1 MHLDVGRIWSG
12 GDRRRQFVGALL
24 VGMAIVLSL
33 APAAAPAAA
42 QDARPAA
49 ALAEDLVER
58 FEVLPLSRGIV
69 LRPRFG
75 GGYRAVEIAAG
86 GAAVDGD
93 KVSLQELGERV
104 TDEEDLA
111 LIQEL
116 LALSARGRRDVL
128 LAVEN
133 VDAAAPRPPAPPAP
147 PEVPEVAA
155 APEAPELPAVPEV
168 PEAPEPPRS
177 SHSDAE
183 VAVGSHIVVEEGE
196 SSDDVV
202 VFGGSITVE
211 GEVEGDAV
219 ALGGSIEVNGPVSG
233 DVVAVGGSV
242 DLGPEA
248 DVGGEVV
255 SVGGKVDKD
264 PAARVAGKIS
274 EAAFGSGLRGLR
286 ALRHLERR
294 GGDLEDHDEWDDWSF
309 RPFDRASG
317 LVWGLVKIGLLALLA
332 CLALM
337 LARRSVERIGA
348 RAATET
354 WRSGAT
360 GLVAQILF
368 VPVLVI
374 TVVVLAVS
382 IIGIPLLL
390 LVPFALVGL
399 VIAAF
404 VGYSAVAHRLGR
416 WIENR
421 FGWAHRS
428 DLQSLL
434 IGVVTIEMWRVL
446 ARLLDWGPL
455 GFVSFLVTAFGFL
468 VAYLAWTVGF
478 GAMLLTLFSE
488 GGPLARRRA
497 RLAGTTSMV
506 PPPASAAPIDPEP
519 PAAEWID
526 EEPITPVG
534 DLDPVD
540 PTFDERDPE
549 DRRD

>member
-12 GDRRRQFVGALL
+12 GDWRRLFVGVLL
-24 VGMAIVLSL
+24 VMLALSGAV
-33 APAAAPAAA
+33 APAAAR
-42 QDARPAA
+42 DARSPE

-75 GGYRAVEIAAG
+75 GDYRAVEIAGG
-86 GAAVDGD
+86 GAAVDGE
-93 KVSLQELGERV
+93 KVSRGELRERV
-104 TDEEDLA
+104 ADDQDLA
-111 LIQEL
+111 LIEEL
-116 LALSARGRRDVL
+116 LELSARGRREVL
-128 LAVEN
+128 EAVDN
-133 VDAAAPRPPAPPAP
+133 VDALPSG
-147 PEVPEVAA
+147 AA
-155 APEAPELPAVPEV
+155 APAAV
-168 PEAPEPPRS
+168 PEAPEAAAAPEVPGMPAPPAVPEAPAPPAMPEPPRRT
-177 SHSDAE
+177 HSDAE
-183 VAVGSHIVVEEGE
+183 VAVGSHIVIEEGE
-196 SSDDVV
+196 TSDDVV
-202 VFGGSITVE
+202 VFGGSITVD
-211 GEVEGDAV
+211 GEVNGDAV

-248 DVGGEVV
+248 EVDGEVV
-255 SVGGKVDKD
+255 SVGGKVNKD
-264 PAARVAGKIS
+264 PAARVEGKIS

-286 ALRHLERR
+286 ALRNLERR
-294 GGDLEDHDEWDDWSF
+294 DRKAHDDWGDWSF
-309 RPFDRASG
+309 SPFDRVSG

-332 CLALM
+332 CLALL

-348 RAATET
+348 RAAAET

-374 TVVVLAVS
+374 TVIVLAVS

-404 VGYSAVAHRLGR
+404 VGFAAVAHRLGR
-416 WIENR
+416 WIEVR

-434 IGVVTIEMWRVL
+434 IGVITIEMWRVL

-468 VAYLAWTVGF
+468 VGYLAWTVGF
-478 GAMLLTLFSE
+478 GAMLLTMFSE

-497 RLAGTTSMV
+497 RLAGTPPAPMA
-506 PPPASAAPIDPEP
+506 PPPAAPPIVEPEP
-519 PAAEWID
+519 PAAEWVD
-526 EEPITPVG
+526 EDTVLPEEVEEREPR
-534 DLDPVD
+534 
-540 PTFDERDPE
+540 FDEREPE
-549 DRRD
+549 ER